1 MQLYVNGSVE
11 TESLVIFGSSMASE
25 VNVVFLSEETI

>member
-1 MQLYVNGSVE
+1 MRSYINGSVK

-25 VNVVFLSEETI
+25 VNVMFLSEEAI